1 MQLPTDFEDFSNTET
16 VIQPFEEE
24 LYELASQFKYS
35 SFTLSTLYDTCKNK
49 DFKAKLFGYAAARL
63 NIDLDELSYTFS
75 IDNGADE
82 SDKFNTLLK
91 NQLSRFE
98 TLVIEF
104 LFEYLPFNY
113 LIKASDDAWKSNNN
127 ITMNEFVSGIRPL
140 LNKYILLEID
150 KVNNVVKTIET
161 IKNDLQQK
169 EQVKKLSNLQT
180 ASLNISNKT
189 ILENRIMLSII
200 NHCPRE
206 NLESIIKEMVDDNL
220 VYANIFIK

>member
-1 MQLPTDFEDFSNTET
+1 MQLSSNFEDFSNTET
-16 VIQPFEEE
+16 VILPFEEE
-24 LYELASQFKYS
+24 LLNLAKQFKYTD
-35 SFTLSTLYDTCKNK
+35 FTLSTLYDTCKSK
-49 DFKAKLFGYAAARL
+49 EFKSKLFNYAAARL

-75 IDNGADE
+75 IDFGTDE
-82 SDKFNTLLK
+82 SDKLNNLLK

-98 TLVIEF
+98 MLVIEF

-113 LIKASDDAWKSNNN
+113 LIKASDEAWKNNN
-127 ITMNEFVSGIRPL
+127 DISMNEFISGIRPL

-150 KVNNVVKTIET
+150 KVSNVIKTIET

-169 EQVKKLSNLQT
+169 EQVKKLSNLQS

-189 ILENRIMLSII
+189 ILENRIMLSIL

-206 NLESIIKEMVDDNL
+206 NLETIIKEMVDDDL
-220 VYANIFIK
+220 VYTNIFVK

>member
-49 DFKAKLFGYAAARL
+49 GFKAKLFDYATARL

-127 ITMNEFVSGIRPL
+127 ITMNEFISGIRPL

-150 KVNNVVKTIET
+150 KVNNVIKTIET

>member
-113 LIKASDDAWKSNNN
+113 LIKASDDAWKSNNT
-127 ITMNEFVSGIRPL
+127 ITMNEFISGIRPL

>member
-16 VIQPFEEE
+16 IIQPFEEE

-113 LIKASDDAWKSNNN
+113 LIKASDDAWKSNNT
-127 ITMNEFVSGIRPL
+127 ITMNEFISGIRPL

-150 KVNNVVKTIET
+150 KVNNVIKTIET